1 MEEVYILKSEMNS
14 WIKKHFDKDIISIN
28 DLLVL
33 IEDLDSELEHVK
45 EEFEDYK
52 QNIQDNYKQIT
63 PSEMGWE

>member
-28 DLLVL
+28 DLLIL
-33 IEDLDSELEHVK
+33 IEDLDSELEYTK
-45 EEFEDYK
+45 EKFEDYK
-52 QNIQDNYKQIT
+52 QYVKDNYKQLT